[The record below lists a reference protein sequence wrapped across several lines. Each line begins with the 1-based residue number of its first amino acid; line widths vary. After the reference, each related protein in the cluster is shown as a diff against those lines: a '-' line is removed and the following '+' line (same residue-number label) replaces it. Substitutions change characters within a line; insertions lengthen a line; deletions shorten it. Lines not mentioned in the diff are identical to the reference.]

1 MKKALTIAGSDSG
14 GGAGIQQDLK
24 VFSTLKVF
32 GTSVIC
38 AVTAQNTLGVQDFEA
53 LSPSIVS
60 AQIDSVMQDIRPDAV
75 KTGMLVNSGIID
87 VVCKKAKQYR
97 IKNLVVDPVMV
108 STSGQRLLDEEAV
121 ESMRKLFSA
130 ALLSTPNIPE
140 AEALSGIRIRN
151 HNDMQGAAREI
162 GSCLVKG
169 GHLDGT
175 DYLFYDGKMTEFR
188 AKTVFKGKIH
198 GTGCALS
205 AAITA
210 YLAHGY
216 DVQVA
221 VGKAKEY
228 IDEAISRVFPVGGGL
243 PVLDTGGIN
252 AGRPYRGKKR

>member
-24 VFSTLKVF
+24 VFSSLKVY

-60 AQIDSVMQDIRPDAV
+60 AQIDSVLQDIKPDAV
-75 KTGMLVNSGIID
+75 KTGMLVNSEIID
-87 VVCKKAKQYR
+87 VVYRKAKQYK
-97 IKNLVVDPVMV
+97 IKNLVVDPVMI
-108 STSGQRLLDEEAV
+108 STSGQRLLDKEAV
-121 ESMRKLFSA
+121 ESMKKLFSA

-140 AEALSGIRIRN
+140 AEALTGIKIKSPG
-151 HNDMQGAAREI
+151 DMQVAAKKI
-162 GSCLVKG
+162 GNTLVKG

-221 VGKAKEY
+221 VGKAKKY